1 MEVEGEKFSDKL
13 RLVKAVNKIVVGET
27 DVLLKIL
34 KKTEEKEAT
43 SQVQEPDGKNQ
54 EQENP
59 EQETANESLLRE
71 MSQNEALAIKE
82 QALKVHDEMIKI
94 KRFFPSAQ
102 PFDSEYS
109 FDSVTKQM
117 VFIIKTIKDHIAT
130 MSRFKDDKQITKT
143 SLASA
148 KEGLLI
154 IKKSLIELLG
164 LSDEGKPAAASEN
177 DAGYTEEGQEAIEAG
192 EAEEPK
198 PLDVTEFEI
207 EDDEE
212 QKETSDMNIGLPANL
227 KRFMTSSR
235 FLLDAKVK
243 AALNRFDP
251 EQQKTLLKFAAYL
264 IGYMAPAKNPK
275 LNENKQVILTTFS
288 KGLGYDYDEMVKFMT
303 LLNRVDPENVKA
315 VGDVLKAGRTKVL
328 FLLTKVSERMSE
340 FNVHGKYAD
349 SSRLAMLKDLNIVPR
364 KFGSKTPFDGRVEKR
379 TTEPVGDDYLRDRD
393 KFNQRVKDTEDAA
406 RKSIRSKRAREQF
419 PTDLKPQDDSSLYNT
434 PLNPDL
440 E

>member
-1 MEVEGEKFSDKL
+1 
-13 RLVKAVNKIVVGET
+13 
-27 DVLLKIL
+27 
-34 KKTEEKEAT
+34 
-43 SQVQEPDGKNQ
+43 
-54 EQENP
+54 
-59 EQETANESLLRE
+59 
-71 MSQNEALAIKE
+71 
-82 QALKVHDEMIKI
+82 
-94 KRFFPSAQ
+94 
-102 PFDSEYS
+102 
-109 FDSVTKQM
+109 
-117 VFIIKTIKDHIAT
+117 
-130 MSRFKDDKQITKT
+130 
-143 SLASA
+143 
-148 KEGLLI
+148 
-154 IKKSLIELLG
+154 
-164 LSDEGKPAAASEN
+164 
-177 DAGYTEEGQEAIEAG
+177 
-192 EAEEPK
+192 
-198 PLDVTEFEI
+198 
-207 EDDEE
+207 
-212 QKETSDMNIGLPANL
+212 
-227 KRFMTSSR
+227 MTSSR

-275 LNENKQVILTTFS
+275 LNENKQVIMTTFS

-364 KFGSKTPFDGRVEKR
+364 KFGSKTPFDGRVEN
-379 TTEPVGDDYLRDRD
+379 EPRLLVENYLRDRD

-440 E
+440 RVSMPKDKEEKKTYEAR